1 MSVTSERHIFYQRS
15 SNSYITLFLS
25 LLVIVEQQ
33 IKYNLIFIM
42 YINHYS
48 ILLYYKK

>member
-1 MSVTSERHIFYQRS
+1 MSVTYESHIFYQRS

-25 LLVIVEQQ
+25 LLVSVEQQ
-33 IKYNLIFIM
+33 IKYNFICKM

-48 ILLYYKK
+48 ILLYYSK